1 MRNITFSIM
10 AVALAAMTLTGC
22 KKENTATQEPE
33 KQAEKTAMTFY
44 AVPQGGERTG
54 LDGGLNSIWT
64 EGDQIKIFSTLD
76 REGSVFTLS
85 EGAGSDFGTFNGE
98 GVEAEAYAAAY
109 PASLASSTDGGT
121 IMFNLTGT
129 QNYVADSYDTNTVPV
144 VAYSS
149 STDLTFENTTGMLR
163 LGIKNATGDINIKS
177 MTLIDNNCD
186 SKLWGT
192 FKITALSTTGLEY
205 VEGGD
210 NTITMNLGNGVDL
223 NSDTYTYFYFC
234 LPVGTLA
241 GGFTVNMVDADNNPI
256 TLECTATT
264 MEFNIGKTREV
275 IANFGRGEANATA
288 VGGNVK
294 WVQLWEN
301 GPKFA
306 EYNVGATSVGDYG
319 AYYCWGGS
327 YENGDGIT
335 WNDDQCT
342 KDVPLSG
349 DSDTATKLWGDNW
362 RMPTSDELHTPVYY
376 YENTYCSAV
385 WIDNYKCT
393 GKNGMLYTGRGDYS
407 GNSIFFPAAGVCD
420 WSEGNVGKVTNPGGG
435 YYWPSTPH
443 NHEDAY
449 NMYICSGW
457 QIVGTDYRYHGMFV
471 RAVLNES
478 N

>member
-1 MRNITFSIM
+1 MKKITFSIM
-10 AVALAAMTLTGC
+10 ALALAAMMFTGC
-22 KKENTATQEPE
+22 KKENAATQEPE

-163 LGIKNATGDINIKS
+163 LGIKNATGDVNIKS

-210 NTITMNLGNGVDL
+210 NTITMNLGNGVAL
-223 NSDTYTYFYFC
+223 NADTYTYFYFC

-241 GGFTVNMVDADNNPI
+241 SGFTVNMVDADNNPI

-294 WVQLWEN
+294 WVQLWAD
-301 GPKFA
+301 GPKWA
-306 EYNVGATSVGDYG
+306 EYNVGSDATHEYN
-319 AYYCWGGS
+319 AYYTWGGN
-327 YENGDGIT
+327 YKNGDGIT
-335 WNDDQCT
+335 WNDDHNQ
-342 KDVPLSG
+342 DEVPLSG
-349 DSDTATKLWGDNW
+349 NFDTATNLWGGSW
-362 RMPTSDELHTPVYY
+362 RMPTNNELT
-376 YENTYCSAV
+376 AV
-385 WIDNYKCT
+385 INYINCNVIWISNYKCT
-393 GKNGMLYTGRGDYS
+393 GKNGMLCTGIGDYS
-407 GNSIFFPAAGVCD
+407 GNSVFFPAAGVCNNGVVEND
-420 WSEGNVGKVTNPGGG
+420 GSGAFYWSSTNDT
-435 YYWPSTPH
+435 SAA
-443 NHEDAY
+443 AY
-449 NMYICSGW
+449 NMYSCSLYW
-457 QIVGTDYRYHGMFV
+457 FVSTDFRYRGMSV
-471 RAVLNES
+471 RAILAE
-478 N
+478 